1 MFSYTNEV
9 SFHFNKETHLLTLQL
24 VSYTL
29 NSNTLTNYL
38 THFCLFFIAQ
48 CRWQFLVAEKGGWKE
63 ENDGKET
70 DWWWLEEMKQTGVSD
85 ELCALK
91 VAIRNNAN
99 YEKAIMRFILYFIL
113 SSGTMA
119 NRNMQRPLICCI
131 VGPWH
136 S

>member
-29 NSNTLTNYL
+29 NSNTMTNYL
-38 THFCLFFIAQ
+38 TNFCLFFIAQ
-48 CRWQFLVAEKGGWKE
+48 CRWQFSVAEKDGCEE

-70 DWWWLEEMKQTGVSD
+70 DWWWLEETKQAGVSD

-91 VAIRNNAN
+91 GAIRNNAN
-99 YEKAIMRFILYFIL
+99 YEKEITRFILYFIL

>member
-1 MFSYTNEV
+1 
-9 SFHFNKETHLLTLQL
+9 
-24 VSYTL
+24 
-29 NSNTLTNYL
+29 
-38 THFCLFFIAQ
+38 
-48 CRWQFLVAEKGGWKE
+48 
-63 ENDGKET
+63 
-70 DWWWLEEMKQTGVSD
+70 MKQTGVSD

-131 VGPWH
+131 VGP
-136 S
+136 

>member
-63 ENDGKET
+63 ENDRKET